1 MDSLSALVIDD
12 DPEFC
17 ESMAKLVEHEG
28 FAVHQAGSLGQG
40 RELLASSSP
49 DVVLI
54 DLALPDGEGLELAR
68 DEAVGQGTAF
78 VVVTGQGSV
87 DTAVEAL
94 KKGAL
99 DYLTKP
105 VDRRR
110 LQTMLGH
117 VRRQAA
123 LRREV
128 DALREDL
135 RELGRFGPL
144 IGRSKAM
151 QEVYDLVS
159 RVAPTEATVFVTG
172 QSGTGKELVAHTV
185 HELSRRREAPLV
197 AVNCGAVTPTLIES
211 ELFGHERGSFTG
223 AERRH
228 IGLFEQ
234 ASGGTVFLDEITEMP
249 IELQV
254 KLLRVLE
261 TRSLNRVG
269 STANIPVDVRV
280 IAASNRDPK
289 QAVDEGTLRE
299 DLLYRLNVFPIDLP
313 PLRERGMDV
322 ILLAEHFLAEVNRRE
337 NSDKR
342 FSDAAHQRLVEL
354 GWPGNVREL
363 RNAVERAAILADR
376 AIGPEDLPALD
387 PASTPA
393 APGSSSVLRVEVGA
407 SISDVERRLILAT
420 LDQLGGDKKQAAE
433 ILGISLKT
441 LYTRLGVYSAAAAAR
456 G

>member
-1 MDSLSALVIDD
+1 MDAQTALLIDD
-12 DPEFC
+12 DGDFR
-17 ESMAKLVEHEG
+17 ESLAKLVEHEG
-28 FAVHQAGSLGQG
+28 FVVRQAESLAGA
-40 RELLASSSP
+40 RELLARSAS
-49 DVVLI
+49 DVVLV

-68 DEAVGQGTAF
+68 DEAIGQNSAF
-78 VVVTGQGSV
+78 VVITGQASV

-94 KKGAL
+94 QKGAL

-110 LQTMLGH
+110 LATVLAH
-117 VRRQAA
+117 VRRQTA

-128 DALREDL
+128 ASLREDL
-135 RELGRFGPL
+135 RELGRFGPM
-144 IGRSKAM
+144 IGRSKPM
-151 QEVYDLVS
+151 QEVYDLVA
-159 RVAPTEATVFVTG
+159 RVAPTEASVFVTG

-185 HELSRRREAPLV
+185 HGLSRRRDQPMV
-197 AVNCGAVTPTLIES
+197 AINCGAVTPTLIES

-228 IGLFEQ
+228 VGLFER
-234 ASGGTVFLDEITEMP
+234 ANGGTVFLDEITEMP

-261 TRSLNRVG
+261 TRTLNRVG
-269 STANIPVDVRV
+269 STEVIPVDVRV

-289 QAVDEGTLRE
+289 AALAEGTLRE

-322 ILLAEHFLAEVNRRE
+322 ILLSEHFLSEVNRRE
-337 NSDKR
+337 SSDKR
-342 FSDAAHQRLVEL
+342 FSESAHQRLLEL
-354 GWPGNVREL
+354 NWPGNVREL

-376 AIGPEDLPALD
+376 AIGPDDLPPLD
-387 PASTPA
+387 MLATPQSN
-393 APGSSSVLRVEVGA
+393 GSSAVLRVEVGA
-407 SISDVERRLILAT
+407 SISEVERRLILAT
-420 LDQLGGDKKQAAE
+420 LDQLAGDKKRAAE

-441 LYTRLGVYSAAAAAR
+441 LYTRLVVYSAAANGSA
-456 G
+456 